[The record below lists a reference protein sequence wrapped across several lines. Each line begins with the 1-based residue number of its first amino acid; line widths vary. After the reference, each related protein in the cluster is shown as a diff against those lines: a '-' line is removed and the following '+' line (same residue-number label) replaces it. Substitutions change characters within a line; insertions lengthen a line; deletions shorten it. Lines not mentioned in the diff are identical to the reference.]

1 MKSFTG
7 VLEEFEQEIKPL
19 LQSSAQQVK
28 VTHKGINLC
37 NKVLTKLKEHID
49 KEDFESV
56 EEEIY
61 FFKEVKP
68 AVMSYL
74 IYFTEVRSCEIRKPK
89 AGISFQ
95 IRFFEKEIKKVNKF
109 FYRNID
115 FSHYMELGHNY
126 LDHQLFTRNYKE
138 NFPFTPLVNYYQ
150 FPEFST
156 SHDMLWSKI
165 KAMHRLLHYIRKTL
179 EQLRPGQKIIDQKRK
194 HPVLL
199 WTSSKTALTELIYA
213 LYSDGALNYGAA
225 DLTTIT
231 ASFEDFFNIKLDNVY
246 KTYSEIKTRKGSKT
260 KFLEEL
266 IINLHQKINKEDS
279 I

>member
-1 MKSFTG
+1 MKRFHG
-7 VLEEFEQEIKPL
+7 VVESFEQKIAVILDSPE
-19 LQSSAQQVK
+19 QQIR
-28 VTHKGINLC
+28 VTNKGIDLC
-37 NKVLTKLKEHID
+37 NRVLTELKDLIE
-49 KEDFESV
+49 KEDLESV
-56 EEEIY
+56 EEEIH

-68 AVMSYL
+68 SVMSYL

-89 AGISFQ
+89 AGVNFQ
-95 IRFFEKEIKKVNKF
+95 VRFFEKEIKKVNKF

-126 LDHQLFTRNYKE
+126 LDHQLFTRNYQN

-165 KAMHRLLHYIRKTL
+165 KAMHRFLHYIRKCL
-179 EQLRPGQKIIDQKRK
+179 GELRPGRSFISQERK
-194 HPVLL
+194 HPVLF

-213 LYSDGALNYGAA
+213 LYSDGALNHGAA
-225 DLTTIT
+225 DLNTIT
-231 ASFEDFFNIKLDNVY
+231 TSFEDFFNVKLDNVY
-246 KTYSEIKTRKGSKT
+246 KTYSEIKARKGSKT

-266 IINLHQKINKEDS
+266 MLNLQQKMSKEDGL
-279 I
+279 

>member
-1 MKSFTG
+1 M
-7 VLEEFEQEIKPL
+7 ERFEREIEAIL
-19 LQSSAQQVK
+19 DSRVQQIEII
-28 VTHKGINLC
+28 HEGINLC
-37 NKVLTKLKEHID
+37 NKVLSELKEQIE

-56 EEEIY
+56 AEEIH

-74 IYFTEVRSCEIRKPK
+74 IYFTEMRSCEIRKPK
-89 AGISFQ
+89 AGVNFQ

-126 LDHQLFTRNYKE
+126 LDHQLFTRNYQN

-156 SHDMLWSKI
+156 SHDMLWAKI
-165 KAMHRLLHYIRKTL
+165 KAMHRFLHYIRKTL
-179 EQLRPGQKIIDQKRK
+179 EEIRPGHNFPSPEKR
-194 HPVLL
+194 HSILL

-213 LYSDGALNYGAA
+213 LYSDGALNHGTAE
-225 DLTTIT
+225 LTTIIS
-231 ASFEDFFNIKLDNVY
+231 SFEDFFNIRLDNTY
-246 KTYSEIKTRKGSKT
+246 KTYSEIKARKGTRT
-260 KFLEEL
+260 KYLQNLVLHLE
-266 IINLHQKINKEDS
+266 QKMARDDEAYFRTTN
-279 I
+279 